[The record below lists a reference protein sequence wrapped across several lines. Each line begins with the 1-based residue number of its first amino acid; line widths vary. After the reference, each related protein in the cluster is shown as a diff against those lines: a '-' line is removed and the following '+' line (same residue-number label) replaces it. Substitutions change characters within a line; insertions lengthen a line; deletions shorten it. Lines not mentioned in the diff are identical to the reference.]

1 MLQCI
6 RTKILEAGLNTKED
20 LRFHSKL
27 IHVKAISSRKQGKQ
41 GKLGILWKLH
51 RERGQEDF
59 FYISTHKF
67 IIPFSY
73 SLT

>member
-27 IHVKAISSRKQGKQ
+27 IHVKDINSRKQGKQ
-41 GKLGILWKLH
+41 WQIRNTLEIAEREGTRGFFLH
-51 RERGQEDF
+51 
-59 FYISTHKF
+59 
-67 IIPFSY
+67 
-73 SLT
+73 